1 MEACESA
8 GADNGDGNG
17 KERSFSYP
25 VISAVGTSV
34 KLESSAAR
42 KRRVFVPITR
52 RCSWRI
58 LNPLRRIAN
67 SEAAAGRASKAQ
79 ATAHK
84 NTAAFAAILAALSVA
99 NGLLRIILFGQSQA
113 YTDRR

>member
-1 MEACESA
+1 MDAGDRV
-8 GADNGDGNG
+8 GADAGKGNGKG

-25 VISAVGTSV
+25 VISSVGTSV

-52 RCSWRI
+52 RCSCRM
-58 LNPLRRIAN
+58 LKPLRRIAN
-67 SEAAAGRASKAQ
+67 SAAVAGRASKAT

-99 NGLLRIILFGQSQA
+99 NRLLRIIFF
-113 YTDRR
+113 D